1 MLSKR
6 LLVILIMAIMLVSTL
21 VKDGEAAG
29 TRKDINMDQKK
40 ATAGEEKKVSD
51 VSIHQLDLTLEFHLG
66 TTSDIEIFL
75 CLV

>member
-51 VSIHQLDLTLEFHLG
+51 VRGHLG
-66 TTSDIEIFL
+66 FFDGGGGGDGGGEG
-75 CLV
+75 